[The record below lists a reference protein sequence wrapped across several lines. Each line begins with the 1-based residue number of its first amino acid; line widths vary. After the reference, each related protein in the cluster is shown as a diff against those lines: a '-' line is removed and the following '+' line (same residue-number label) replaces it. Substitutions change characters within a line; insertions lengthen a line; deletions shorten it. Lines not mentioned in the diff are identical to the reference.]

1 MSTLGEHGATVV
13 GVVGVDEHIV
23 SSVVVVGIG
32 EQGVVAKGGCIVSRI
47 ISKHGGIVL
56 LVGVEWIII
65 ASSGVP
71 ECFILCVVV

>member
-65 ASSGVP
+65 ASGVP
-71 ECFILCVVV
+71 ECIVLCVVV